1 MFETERTI
9 DCVTTLQGNLIK
21 CQTNNLTKKKTRQ
34 ATIVGLSVGVMGYY
48 WPVKPVNNGLVGK

>member
-21 CQTNNLTKKKTRQ
+21 SQTNNLTKKKTRQ
-34 ATIVGLSVGVMGYY
+34 ATIVGLSMGVVGY

>member
-21 CQTNNLTKKKTRQ
+21 SHTNNLTKKKTRQ
-34 ATIVGLSVGVMGYY
+34 ATVVGLRAGVMGY

>member
-9 DCVTTLQGNLIK
+9 DCVTTLQGNLIIS
-21 CQTNNLTKKKTRQ
+21 QTNNLTKKKTRQ
-34 ATIVGLSVGVMGYY
+34 ATVVGLSVVVMGY